1 LLFFFYKAFMRL
13 SPNLDRDKSKN
24 LKSLLPALRF
34 LAPYKLQIVLAFV
47 ALTVTAGV
55 TLSIGQGLRIL
66 IDQGFSSGSAE
77 QLDNAIWIFAMLI
90 TLLSVGM
97 FIRFFLVSWIGERFT
112 ADLRRAVYDHVVDLH
127 PSFFESNHSG
137 EIQTRITTDTTLL
150 QTVIGSSVSIALRNS
165 LMFLGGVIWLFISN
179 PKLTAIVLSSVPV
192 VIIPILFFGRRV
204 RSLSRSS
211 QDCIAEAGSYVGETL
226 QNIKTVQ
233 AFNHQD
239 IDKQMFGQRVDAA
252 LQVAIQRI
260 TQRSV
265 LTTVVIL
272 LVFGAVIGMMWV
284 GGHDVLAGRITG
296 GELTAFV
303 FYAVIVAGSVGAISE
318 VMGDIQRAAGAMERL
333 VELLGAENM
342 IVAPANAQSLD
353 EPLQGNLRIQGL
365 QFCYPSRPDA
375 PAISQ
380 LDLEVPPGSSLAL
393 VGPSGAG
400 KSTLFDLLLRFYD
413 AQAGQILLDGVDI
426 SCLDPKE
433 LRRHIAVVPQQS
445 VLFTG
450 NVWDNIRYGNPA
462 ASDDEVIEAAK
473 AAYAHDFISQL
484 PEAYDS
490 DLGEAGT
497 RLSGGQR
504 QRIAIARAILKDPEI
519 LLLDEAT
526 SALDAES
533 EHVVQQALAMLM
545 KNRTTLVIAHRL
557 ATVIDVDRIAVLE
570 QGRMIA
576 LGSHRELLNTSPL
589 YARLAELQFDE
600 QALAAS

>member
-1 LLFFFYKAFMRL
+1 M
-13 SPNLDRDKSKN
+13 
-24 LKSLLPALRF
+24 RF
-34 LAPYKLQIVLAFV
+34 LAPYKWQIAAAFV
-47 ALTVTAGV
+47 ALTLTAGI

-77 QLDNAIWIFAMLI
+77 QLDEAIGIFAVLI
-90 TLLSVGM
+90 VLLACGM
-97 FIRFFLVSWIGERFT
+97 FTRFFLVSWIGERFT

-137 EIQTRITTDTTLL
+137 EIQTRITTDTALL
-150 QTVIGSSVSIALRNS
+150 QTVIGSSVSIALRNL
-165 LMFLGGVIWLFISN
+165 LMFIGGVIWLFISN

-192 VIIPILFFGRRV
+192 VIVPILFFGRRV
-204 RSLSRSS
+204 RRLSRSS
-211 QDCIAEAGSYVGETL
+211 QDRIAEAGSYVGETL

-239 IDKQMFGQRVDAA
+239 TDKQVFAQRVDAA

-333 VELLGAENM
+333 VELLQASNL
-342 IVAPANAQSLD
+342 ISAPRDAQSLQ
-353 EPLQGNLRIQGL
+353 EPLQGDLRLEGL
-365 QFCYPSRPDA
+365 RFCYPSRPDS
-375 PAISQ
+375 PAIDG
-380 LDLEVPPGSSLAL
+380 LDLQVAPGTSLAL

-413 AQAGQILLDGVDI
+413 LQEGQILLDGVDI
-426 SCLDPKE
+426 STLDPRE
-433 LRRHIAVVPQQS
+433 LRKHIALVPQQP

-450 NVWDNIRYGNPA
+450 TVRDNIRYGNPL
-462 ASDDEVIEAAK
+462 ASDEEVTAAAK
-473 AAYAHDFISQL
+473 AAYAHDFICQL

-490 DLGEAGT
+490 DLGEAGV

-504 QRIAIARAILKDPEI
+504 QRIAIARAILRDPEI

-533 EHVVQQALAMLM
+533 EHMVQQALAHLM

-557 ATVIDVDRIAVLE
+557 ATVVDVDSIAVLDG
-570 QGRMIA
+570 GRVVA
-576 LGSHRELLNTSPL
+576 QGSHRELLNASPL
-589 YARLAELQFDE
+589 YGRLAELQFDD
-600 QALAAS
+600 AKLAVN